1 MKTASTTA
9 CPKSERG
16 AGSAATAAPFPEA
29 AQAAFASFVSDP
41 AFPCLGAKA
50 ALNGGSYVLLTYE
63 ELACPVTAP
72 SLYADLVAFTESDIA
87 QTSEYAS
94 FIAVFRNPR
103 AIVER
108 TFERLLW
115 SQLQQLHE
123 LDKEKAE
130 WDPNVSSD
138 PDNPRFSFSIGGHA
152 YYVIGLH
159 GDSSRLARRFPW
171 PAMVFNP
178 HAQFE
183 KLRNDGRWKRMQGT
197 IRRRDLALQGS
208 VNPMLNDFGET
219 SEARQY
225 SGRQVEKKWHPNF
238 QVRGAGSGSCPFA
251 H

>member
-1 MKTASTTA
+1 MKTDATKVTPKADRKGGTASLFA
-9 CPKSERG
+9 DAVRG
-16 AGSAATAAPFPEA
+16 
-29 AQAAFASFVSDP
+29 AFASFVTDT

-50 ALNGGSYVLLTYE
+50 ALNAGSYVLLTYE
-63 ELACPVTAP
+63 ELASPNVVH
-72 SLYADLVAFTESDIA
+72 SLHADLVAFTKSEIA
-87 QTSEYAS
+87 RTSEYAS

-103 AIVER
+103 PIVER

-115 SQLQQLHE
+115 SQLQQLHD
-123 LDKEKAE
+123 LDREKSE

-138 PDNPRFSFSIGGHA
+138 PDDPHFSFSIGGHA

-159 GDSSRLARRFPW
+159 EDSSRRARRFPW

-183 KLRNDGRWKRMQGT
+183 KLRSDGKWRRMQET
-197 IRRRDLALQGS
+197 IRARDIALQGS
-208 VNPMLNDFGET
+208 VNPMLSDFGKA

-225 SGRQVEKKWHPNF
+225 SGRQVEEEWHPEF
-238 QVRGAGSGSCPFA
+238 RAGGGTSGGCPFA

>member
-1 MKTASTTA
+1 MKTDATTVGFKA
-9 CPKSERG
+9 EREG
-16 AGSAATAAPFPEA
+16 KGTSSLFAESAR
-29 AQAAFASFVSDP
+29 AAFASFVTDA

-50 ALNGGSYVLLTYE
+50 ALNAASYMLLTYE
-63 ELACPVTAP
+63 ELASPDIVH
-72 SLYADLVAFTESDIA
+72 SLHADLVAFTKSDIA
-87 QTSEYAS
+87 RTSEYAS

-103 AIVER
+103 AIAER

-115 SQLQQLHE
+115 SQLQKLHE
-123 LDKEKAE
+123 LDRMKAP

-152 YYVIGLH
+152 CYVIGLH
-159 GDSSRLARRFPW
+159 RDSSRLARRFPW

-183 KLRNDGRWKRMQGT
+183 KLRSDGKWKRMQET
-197 IRRRDLALQGS
+197 IRARDVALQGS
-208 VNPMLNDFGET
+208 VNPMLSDFGKA

-225 SGRQVEKKWHPNF
+225 SGRQVEKEWHPEF
-238 QVRGAGSGSCPFA
+238 RAGGGTSGGCPFA

>member
-1 MKTASTTA
+1 MKTELTKGEDAIPTGEAFPFAGTA
-9 CPKSERG
+9 RV
-16 AGSAATAAPFPEA
+16 
-29 AQAAFASFVSDP
+29 AFASFVTDP

-50 ALNGGSYVLLTYE
+50 ALNAGSYVLATYE
-63 ELACPVTAP
+63 ELASPGIAYA
-72 SLYADLVAFTESDIA
+72 LHADLIAFNESEMA

-103 AIVER
+103 SIVER

-115 SQLQQLHE
+115 SQLLQLHE
-123 LDKEKAE
+123 LDKVKAA
-130 WDPNVSSD
+130 WDPKVSSD
-138 PDNPRFSFSIGGHA
+138 PDDARFSFSIGGHA

-183 KLRNDGRWKRMQGT
+183 KLRNDGKWKRMQSA
-197 IRRRDLALQGS
+197 IRERDVALQGS
-208 VNPMLNDFGET
+208 VNPMLSDFGDK

-225 SGRQVEKKWHPNF
+225 SGRQVEPGWRPDF
-238 QVRGAGSGSCPFA
+238 GAALAKSGGCPFA

>member
-1 MKTASTTA
+1 MKTAATDLCFPKKRGEGTA
-9 CPKSERG
+9 PLF
-16 AGSAATAAPFPEA
+16 ADTAR
-29 AQAAFASFVSDP
+29 AAFVSFVTDT

-50 ALNGGSYVLLTYE
+50 ALNANSYMLLTYE
-63 ELACPVTAP
+63 ELASRETVH
-72 SLYADLVAFTESDIA
+72 SLYADLITFTKSDLA
-87 QTSEYAS
+87 RTSEYAS
-94 FIAVFRNPR
+94 FIAVFQNPR

-123 LDKEKAE
+123 LDKETAH

-138 PDNPRFSFSIGGHA
+138 PDNAHFSFSIGGHA

-159 GDSSRLARRFPW
+159 GESSRLARRFPW

-183 KLRNDGRWKRMQGT
+183 KLRNEGRWKRMQAT
-197 IRRRDLALQGS
+197 IRERDIALQGS
-208 VNPMLNDFGET
+208 VNPMLSDFGQT

-225 SGRQVEKKWHPNF
+225 SGRQVEEEWHPNF
-238 QVRGAGSGSCPFA
+238 EVRGSGSGGCPFA